1 MMGLLVLS
9 GTSMALDD
17 SSYEET
23 FARSYTTTIMHYPS
37 LCQTDE
43 FAKSCT
49 YFTNYY
55 VGKFE
60 HDYIGYITDH
70 LDFDMYESDDLLK
83 EKVLFKR

>member
-1 MMGLLVLS
+1 MTICNQGIHIKGRKLVKKLILMMVLLVLS

-43 FAKSCT
+43 FAKSFSALASFSST
-49 YFTNYY
+49 
-55 VGKFE
+55 
-60 HDYIGYITDH
+60 
-70 LDFDMYESDDLLK
+70 SQ
-83 EKVLFKR
+83 LF

>member
-1 MMGLLVLS
+1 MTICNQGIHIKGRKLVKKLILMMVLLVLS

-43 FAKSCT
+43 FAK
-49 YFTNYY
+49 
-55 VGKFE
+55 V
-60 HDYIGYITDH
+60 
-70 LDFDMYESDDLLK
+70 
-83 EKVLFKR
+83 VLILQIIM

>member
-37 LCQTDE
+37 LCQLM
-43 FAKSCT
+43 
-49 YFTNYY
+49 N
-55 VGKFE
+55 
-60 HDYIGYITDH
+60 
-70 LDFDMYESDDLLK
+70 LQ
-83 EKVLFKR
+83 KVVLILQIIM

>member
-1 MMGLLVLS
+1 MMGVLVLS

-23 FARSYTTTIMHYPS
+23 LARSYTTTIMHYPS

-49 YFTNYY
+49 YFTNY
-55 VGKFE
+55 
-60 HDYIGYITDH
+60 
-70 LDFDMYESDDLLK
+70 
-83 EKVLFKR
+83 